1 MRRIYETSLLV
12 TTLLC
17 STVTAWAQQREST
30 AGVIAVPRLVHFAG
44 TFHSSANRPAGP
56 VGANFAIYREPEGG
70 TPLWSEDQNVELDA
84 HDNYTVSL
92 GATKNE
98 GVPLELFAAGEP
110 RWLQAKFYLPAEV
123 TLPRV
128 LLVSVPYALKAAD
141 AETIGGLPPSAFV
154 LATPPANGAA
164 GETGDAKGVPSSMP
178 ALGGTGTADFLPL
191 WLDNSGT
198 LGNSALFQTGSGST
212 ARIGINTTTPA
223 STLDIKG
230 PTTVRGKLNLP
241 ATAAATA
248 SRGTDSEPFN
258 MTASVFSSSTAAPQA
273 QTFTLQAEPLGNNT
287 SGATGTL
294 NLLYASGSG
303 TPVETGLSIA
313 SNGQITFA
321 PGQPFPGGGGGG
333 GTVTSVGSGLG
344 LTGGPITGSGT
355 LAVDTT
361 KVPLLSAA
369 NTFTG
374 NQTVNGNLSATGV
387 VTGSSYQIGTSLF
400 AFGSLANSNVFMG
413 FSGNGIMTGTGNTG
427 NGVSALHSN
436 LTGCC
441 NTADGDLA
449 LNDNTGSFN
458 TASGFKALFTNQGGS
473 YNNAFGSGALFGNT
487 SGTGNTAV
495 GQGAIG
501 ANTTGNYNTAVGYVA
516 GQSSPINYQLTGS
529 YNTYIG
535 YDSGPT
541 SQSPISNA
549 TSIGANAAVGESN
562 ALILGG
568 NGPNAV
574 SVGIGT
580 TAPYNDYALD
590 VEATPGGGINGG
602 VVSDSTGGNIYL
614 GMTNRVHEFRVDTN
628 GVVYANGGFQSSGAD
643 FAESFAVR
651 GPRSLYE
658 PGDVLVIDQK
668 ADRHLTKSQHA
679 YAPLVA
685 GIYSTKPGVLAT
697 PHNIND
703 SATREDE
710 VPLAVVGIVPCK
722 VTAENGAIARGDL
735 LVTSSLAGYAMK
747 GTKRR
752 RMLGAVVGKALEP
765 LPKGTG
771 VIQVLVTL
779 Q

>member
-1 MRRIYETSLLV
+1 MRRISLLV

-17 STVTAWAQQREST
+17 STVIAWTQQREST

-44 TFHSSANRPAGP
+44 TFRSSLNQPAGP
-56 VGANFAIYREPEGG
+56 VGAIFAIYSEQEGG
-70 TPLWSEDQNVELDA
+70 TALWSEDQNVKLEA
-84 HDNYTVSL
+84 NGNYTVLL
-92 GATKNE
+92 GSTKNE
-98 GVPLELFAAGEP
+98 GVPVQLFAAGEP
-110 RWLQAKFYLPAEV
+110 RWLEAKFYLPAEV

-154 LATPPANGAA
+154 LAAPPANGVA
-164 GETGDAKGVPSSMP
+164 GVTSDTRGIASVAP
-178 ALGGTGTADFLPL
+178 ALSGSGATDFLPL

-198 LGNSALFQTGSGST
+198 LGNSALFQTGTGST

-258 MTASVFSSSTAAPQA
+258 LTASAFNSSTATAQA
-273 QTFTLQAEPLGNNT
+273 QTFTLQAESLGNNT

-294 NLLYASGSG
+294 NLLFASGTG
-303 TPVETGLSIA
+303 TPVETGLSIS

-321 PGQPFPGGGGGG
+321 PGQPFPGGGGSGG

-355 LAVDTT
+355 LAVDPT
-361 KVPLLSAA
+361 KVPLLIAA

-374 NQTVNGNLSATGV
+374 NQTVNGNLSATGA

-400 AFGSLANSNVFMG
+400 AYGSLANANAFMG
-413 FSGNGIMTGTGNTG
+413 FSGNAAMSGTGNTG
-427 NGVSALHSN
+427 NGVSALSRN
-436 LTGCC
+436 ETGCC
-441 NTADGDLA
+441 NTADGELA
-449 LNDNTGSFN
+449 LNATTEGSFN
-458 TASGFKALFTNQGGS
+458 TASGFKALFMNQTGS

-487 SGTGNTAV
+487 NGTGNTAV

-501 ANTTGNYNTAVGYVA
+501 ANTTGSYNTAVGYVA
-516 GQSSPINYQLTGS
+516 GQSSPINYQLSGN

-697 PHNIND
+697 PHNIDD
-703 SATREDE
+703 SATRENE